1 VPWRLVITFLPAY
14 VRRITGP
21 ICFIPSG
28 VNLIVHAA
36 ILALSFLIILTGSE
50 LFTNGVE
57 WAGHKLAIAEAA
69 VGSVLAAVGTALPE
83 TLVPAVALLTGRDSP
98 EAHDAVGVGAIIG
111 APLMLSTVALLVM
124 GVAALVFRSRRQ
136 QVALRVARVDARRD
150 LGFFILVFLLVL
162 LCGFGRLSP
171 LVRHIVAGALLV
183 VYGAYTAVMLRLE
196 RAEGA
201 EVEHGLYFEA
211 LLGGNGLAP
220 RGWTTAA
227 QVTAGVLAI
236 LFGATEFVDQIILFS
251 QHAGL
256 NPGVLSLILSPLA
269 TELPE
274 KYNSVVWIRQSKDH
288 LALANITGAM
298 VFQSCIPVALGIA
311 FTPWHLTHAEILGA
325 VIAVGSAAI
334 LWINLRD
341 SKLGTPT
348 LMLGGA
354 AYAIFVAGLAW
365 LGAL

>member
-1 VPWRLVITFLPAY
+1 MTPLPAY
-14 VRRITGP
+14 VRRNTGP
-21 ICFIPSG
+21 FCFISG
-28 VNLIVHAA
+28 GENVIVHAA
-36 ILALSFLIILTGSE
+36 ILALSFLIILAGSE

-83 TLVPAVALLTGRDSP
+83 TFVPAVALLTGRDSP

-124 GVAALVFRSRRQ
+124 GVAALVFRGRRR
-136 QVALRVARVDARRD
+136 QVALRVARADARRD
-150 LGFFILVFLLVL
+150 LGFFIPIFLMVL
-162 LCGFGRLSP
+162 LCGLGGLS
-171 LVRHIVAGALLV
+171 LLTRQVMAGALLV
-183 VYGAYTAVMLRLE
+183 VYGAYIAVMLRLE

-211 LLGGNGLAP
+211 LIGGNGLDP

-227 QVTAGVLAI
+227 QVVVGVVAI
-236 LFGATEFVDQIILFS
+236 LFGAMEFVDQVILFS
-251 QHAGL
+251 RHAGL

-325 VIAVGSAAI
+325 TIALGSAAI

-341 SKLGTPT
+341 SRLGTPT

-354 AYAIFVAGLAW
+354 AYAAFLAGLAW